1 MGKQLKSFWLSAC
14 LAALCGT
21 AAADAPPAFDARFS
35 DGMVLQQGMPVAVSG
50 TSDPLADVSVAIGAA
65 RALTRADEIGR
76 WRAELPPLPAGTGL
90 ILEADSGDSRA
101 VLSNI
106 SVGDVFL
113 CSGQS
118 NMAHPVSRALNP
130 DTELAGPF
138 PADIHLL
145 KVPEKSSVTPQG
157 SLPEGSHWQAA
168 SRETVEN
175 FSALCYFFG
184 RDWQASQN
192 VPVGLIGAS
201 WGGSRIE
208 AWISPQRLRKL
219 PHLADRLDLLAL
231 YASDPA
237 AATRKFGQ
245 SWQTWWTS
253 VAGTSPWADGLTGAT
268 PVPGPLRD
276 WKSFG
281 DADIETHLGMLWYEK
296 RVTLNET
303 EAKGPAQLSLGGID
317 EIDSA
322 WVNGAFVGTSFGW
335 GTHRTYD
342 IPDGTL
348 RAGENRILI
357 NVHNG
362 WGQGG
367 MVGPED
373 ALKITTASGKNI
385 PVGQG
390 WTYEKVDT
398 ALGQAPQTPW
408 MSVSG
413 LSGMHHGMISP
424 LAGLNLRGALWY
436 QGESNTGDAETYQSL
451 LSLLTE
457 DLRRQFGETLPLLVI
472 QLPEFGPRMT
482 VPGQSGWSALRNA
495 QRRFV
500 SEDARTGL
508 VVALGAGDEWDIH
521 PPNKQEVARRTRT
534 VWDALLNSPDAPE
547 RTGHSPDLAVSEAPF
562 VKIALPEA
570 GGNYKTSGHSRPI
583 GFLLCRAGG
592 ADCTFAEAWVRGD
605 TIEIDNPYSDA
616 AIVRYCWGDTPV
628 CNLMTPE
635 GQPVTPFELT
645 ITQK

>member
-14 LAALCGT
+14 LAALCG
-21 AAADAPPAFDARFS
+21 AAPGAPPAFDARFS
-35 DGMVLQQGMPVAVSG
+35 DGMVLQQGSPLVVTG
-50 TSDPLADVSVAIGAA
+50 TADPMADVSVSIAGA
-65 RALTRADEIGR
+65 LTQTRADANGR
-76 WRAELPPLPAGTGL
+76 WQADLPPLSASTGL
-90 ILEADSGDSRA
+90 TLEVQAGDNKTRL
-101 VLSNI
+101 VNI
-106 SVGDVFL
+106 SAGDLFL

-118 NMAHPVSRALNP
+118 NMVHPVSRALNP

-138 PADIHLL
+138 PADLHLL
-145 KVPEKSSVTPQG
+145 KIPEKSSVTPQT
-157 SLPEGSHWQAA
+157 SLPDGSGWQPA
-168 SRETVEN
+168 SRESAQN

-192 VPVGLIGAS
+192 VPVGLIDAS

-208 AWISPQRLRKL
+208 AWISPQRLRQL

-245 SWQTWWTS
+245 SWQDWWTG
-253 VAGTSPWADGLTGAT
+253 VAGTSPWVHGLTNAT
-268 PVPGPLRD
+268 SVRGPLRD

-281 DADIETHLGMLWYEK
+281 DPALETHLGMVWYEK
-296 RVTLNET
+296 RVTLT
-303 EAKGPAQLSLGGID
+303 QAEADGPAQLSLGGID

-322 WVNGAFVGTSFGW
+322 WVNGAFVGTTFGW
-335 GTHRTYD
+335 GTHRTYY
-342 IPDGTL
+342 IPAGVL
-348 RAGENRILI
+348 EPGENRILV

-373 ALKITTASGKNI
+373 AMKITAANGRSLPI
-385 PVGQG
+385 GQG
-390 WTYEKVDT
+390 WAYQKVET

-413 LSGMHHGMISP
+413 LSGMHHGMIAP
-424 LAGLNLRGALWY
+424 LAGLQLKGALWY

-451 LSLLTE
+451 LSLLAE
-457 DLRRQFGETLPLLVI
+457 DLRSQFGGTLPLLVI

-482 VPGQSGWSALRNA
+482 VPGQSGWSTLRDA

-500 SEDARTGL
+500 MEDARAGL

-521 PPNKQEVARRTRT
+521 PPNKQEVARRARS
-534 VWDALLNSPDAPE
+534 VWDALLDYPGSPDS
-547 RTGHSPDLAVSEAPF
+547 TGHSPAKVMAEPPF
-562 VKIALPEA
+562 VRIALPEA
-570 GGNYKTSGHSRPI
+570 GGKYVTSGHSRPI
-583 GFLLCRAGG
+583 GFMLCRAGG
-592 ADCTFAEAWVRGD
+592 AECTFAEAWLRGD
-605 TIEIDNPYSDA
+605 TVEIDNPYSDA
-616 AIVRYCWGDTPV
+616 ALVRYCWGDTPV
-628 CNLMTPE
+628 CNLMTPQ
-635 GQPVTPFELT
+635 GQPVTPFELP